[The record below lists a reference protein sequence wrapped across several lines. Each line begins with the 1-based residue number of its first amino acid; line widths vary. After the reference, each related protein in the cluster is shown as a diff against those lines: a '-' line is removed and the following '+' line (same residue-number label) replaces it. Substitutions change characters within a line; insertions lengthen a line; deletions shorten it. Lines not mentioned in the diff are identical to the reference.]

1 MPSFIMKKAAYCRFE
16 CGVLKPE
23 SRVFRLFSG
32 GKSCTY
38 CEVLPYDSDIQTFVL
53 AHVFAAYFVQRYFNF
68 KIIES
73 QNVIVNQSVT

>member
-1 MPSFIMKKAAYCRFE
+1 MACCRFE
-16 CGVLKPE
+16 CGVLKAE
-23 SRVFRLFSG
+23 ILVFGLFSG

-38 CEVLPYDSDIQTFVL
+38 CEVLLYGSDIQAFML
-53 AHVFAAYFVQRYFNF
+53 AHVFVAYFVQRHFNF